1 MEMARSRSAAI
12 VCGVLTVGSIC
23 GQQSAPLFR
32 AGSKLVEVE
41 VTVLDRKG
49 NPVTGLTQE
58 AFTVRDENKLQSI
71 AFFHYDG
78 ATEPAPAPQPPAP
91 SSSERHTGPLVFT
104 NRVDSGS
111 ESPNVTALVL
121 DALNTPPEQNMA
133 VRAQV
138 MRYLNALAPQVRMA
152 IFYMGPQQMWIL
164 HDFTDDAAALR
175 AQLAKAVLGMPPGT
189 VTDLQQSMQE
199 AQAFVDMFKGM
210 PQERMIRASMERQ
223 LAAESAGNSAARRN
237 RMEQSLGA
245 LEALGHH
252 LAAMPGRKNLVWIG
266 AGFSMASIDA
276 TGPANTLGGNFEDKI
291 RETARRLAQ
300 DGVVLYIVESG
311 GLPSGP
317 FNGISEPAPSAG
329 SFDKVR
335 QAEEA
340 NNDPHA
346 AMSLMASVTGGRYSF
361 NTNDLT
367 SGFQQA
373 AADLRGSYR
382 LGFYAPE
389 APDGQW
395 RKLRVQVKQSGVTV
409 HHREGYRTDTAAAQP
424 VAWTEENW
432 RSALTNPLGSSV
444 IPLKASYR
452 SAPAG
457 ERVLELT
464 VGIEGIH
471 FRREG
476 DNLKADLQV
485 AVGELMADGRAL
497 PAYTTSL
504 NVSVPAAKWEETR
517 TSGIPFRR
525 QWTPSAEAAGMRV
538 VVLDVVTGQY
548 GSVEVR
554 AR

>member
-1 MEMARSRSAAI
+1 
-12 VCGVLTVGSIC
+12 VV
-23 GQQSAPLFR
+23 
-32 AGSKLVEVE
+32 
-41 VTVLDRKG
+41 
-49 NPVTGLTQE
+49 
-58 AFTVRDENKLQSI
+58 
-71 AFFHYDG
+71 
-78 ATEPAPAPQPPAP
+78 
-91 SSSERHTGPLVFT
+91 
-104 NRVDSGS
+104 SGS

-121 DALNTPPEQNMA
+121 DALNTPPEQNMV

-152 IFYMGPQQMWIL
+152 IFYMGPQHMWVL

-175 AQLAKAVLGMPPGT
+175 VQLAKAVLGLPPAT

-199 AQAFVDMFKGM
+199 AQAFVNMFAGT
-210 PQERMIRASMERQ
+210 PQEGMIKASMERE
-223 LAAESAGNSAARRN
+223 LAAELERNSAARRS

-252 LAAMPGRKNLVWIG
+252 LAGMPGRKNLVWIG
-266 AGFSMASIDA
+266 AGFSMVSIDA
-276 TGPANTLGGNFEDKI
+276 MGPANTIGGNFEDKI

-300 DGVVLYIVESG
+300 DGVVLYIVDSRG
-311 GLPSGP
+311 MPSGP
-317 FNGISEPAPSAG
+317 FNGKSEPGPSAG
-329 SFDKVR
+329 SFDRLR
-335 QAEEA
+335 QAEGL
-340 NNDPHA
+340 NNDPHT
-346 AMSLMASVTGGRYSF
+346 AMGLMASVTGGRYLF

-389 APDGQW
+389 APEGQW
-395 RKLRVQVKQSGVTV
+395 RKLRVQVKQPGVTV
-409 HHREGYRTDTAAAQP
+409 RHREGYRTDTAAAQP
-424 VAWTEENW
+424 VAWTEEDW

-452 SAPAG
+452 AAPAG

-464 VGIEGIH
+464 VGVEGIH

-476 DNLKADLQV
+476 DDLKADLQV
-485 AVGELMADGRAL
+485 AVGELTADGRAL
-497 PAYTTSL
+497 PAYTTKL
-504 NVSVPAAKWEETR
+504 NVSVPAAKWEETS

-525 QWTPSAEAAGMRV
+525 QWTPSEEAVGMRV